1 MMKNSCVILVVTH
14 KEYRMPE
21 NPLYHPIQVGTGAK
35 LHEAWLRDN
44 TGENICEKN
53 PTFCELTALYWAW
66 KNLDADILG
75 LCHYRRYLG
84 SPGKRGAR
92 TDAFLTEAD
101 ILKLLKQSAQDT
113 GVDILLPGKRH
124 YWIETR
130 ESQYAHAHHAE
141 DLRCVEAILS
151 ERYPEYLPEWH
162 WMLKTRSGH
171 ICNMI
176 IARRELFDSYCG
188 WLFDI
193 LLEAER
199 RLDISGYSDQDRRV
213 FGYIAERLLD
223 VWIRHNGLR
232 CTEVPMINLERQ
244 HWFRKG
250 MAFVRRKIHGKG

>member
-1 MMKNSCVILVVTH
+1 MKNSCVILVVTH

-130 ESQYAHAHHAE
+130 ESQYAHAHHRE
-141 DLRCVEAILS
+141 DLECVEGILK
-151 ERYPEYLPEWH
+151 ERYPEYMEAWNQ
-162 WMLKTRSGH
+162 MLKSRSGH
-171 ICNMI
+171 ICNMFVMRKDLLD
-176 IARRELFDSYCG
+176 AYCT

-199 RLDISGYSDQDRRV
+199 RLDISSYTGNSRRV
-213 FGYIAERLLD
+213 FGFLGERLLD
-223 VWIRHNGLR
+223 VWIERNG
-232 CTEVPMINLERQ
+232 CTWKEVPMINLESQ
-244 HWFRKG
+244 HWVRKG
-250 MAFVRRKIHGKG
+250 LDFIRRKWKGNR